1 MSIANF
7 TRIKYDTNGN
17 PRYVTS
23 WLGFGFKSYDQA
35 VKAANTLG
43 GRKYS
48 NKQFVGGIV
57 FQAYA
62 SELESINHRMM
73 ELASAE

>member
-1 MSIANF
+1 MSVANF
-7 TRIKYDTNGN
+7 TRIKYDINGN

-23 WLGFGFKSYDQA
+23 WLGFGFRSYNQA

-48 NKQFVGGIV
+48 NKQFGGGIV
-57 FQAYA
+57 FQAYE
-62 SELESINHRMM
+62 SELENINHRMM